1 MIRRRSSWL
10 LGALAC
16 ALLVVGCGGGG
27 STTASQSAKPPVTSA
42 TTTTATTPSTT
53 SSTTAPSTPSSA
65 KVAQAIA
72 ACKSEIRTQSTL
84 PASAKSKL
92 EGICSKVAKGD
103 KKAIRAVAR
112 EVCEE
117 VIHGASLPAGPSREQ
132 ALAACRAK

>member
-10 LGALAC
+10 GGMLAC
-16 ALLVVGCGGGG
+16 ALLVVGCGGGS
-27 STTASQSAKPPVTSA
+27 STTASQSAKPPAGA
-42 TTTTATTPSTT
+42 TTTTTT
-53 SSTTAPSTPSSA
+53 SGTSATPPTSAPGGA

-72 ACKSEIRTQSTL
+72 ACKAEIKAQSTL

-103 KKAIRAVAR
+103 KKAVRAVAR

-117 VIHGASLPAGPSREQ
+117 VIHGASLPAGATREQ

>member
-10 LGALAC
+10 GGVIAC
-16 ALLVVGCGGGG
+16 ALLVAGCGGGS
-27 STTASQSAKPPVTSA
+27 STTASQSAKPSA
-42 TTTTATTPSTT
+42 TSSTTPGTG
-53 SSTTAPSTPSSA
+53 SSTTAPSAT

-72 ACKSEIRTQSTL
+72 ACKAEIRAQSTL

-103 KKAIRAVAR
+103 RKAVRAVAR

>member
-1 MIRRRSSWL
+1 M
-10 LGALAC
+10 LAC
-16 ALLVVGCGGGG
+16 ALLVAGCGGGS
-27 STTASQSAKPPVTSA
+27 STTASQSTKPPAATA
-42 TTTTATTPSTT
+42 TTTGTSTTPSPSA
-53 SSTTAPSTPSSA
+53 SSTSGSA

-72 ACKSEIRTQSTL
+72 ACKSEIKAQSTL

-103 KKAIRAVAR
+103 KKAVRAVAR

-117 VIHGASLPAGPSREQ
+117 VIHGASLPAGATREQ

>member
-1 MIRRRSSWL
+1 MIRRRSSC
-10 LGALAC
+10 LGGVIAC
-16 ALLVVGCGGGG
+16 ALLVAGCGGGS
-27 STTASQSAKPPVTSA
+27 STTTSQSAKPSA
-42 TTTTATTPSTT
+42 TSSTTPGTGSSTT
-53 SSTTAPSTPSSA
+53 SSTTASSA
-65 KVAQAIA
+65 TGGTKVAQAIA
-72 ACKSEIRTQSTL
+72 ACKAEIRQQSTL

-103 KKAIRAVAR
+103 RKAVRAVAR